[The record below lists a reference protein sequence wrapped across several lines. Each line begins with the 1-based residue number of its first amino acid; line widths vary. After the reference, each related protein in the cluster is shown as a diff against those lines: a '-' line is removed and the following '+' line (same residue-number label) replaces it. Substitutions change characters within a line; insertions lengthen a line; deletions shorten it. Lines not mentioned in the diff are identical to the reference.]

1 MQFTNKI
8 FLLLLIPLAAYV
20 VWYILKGRKMSP
32 SMKVSSTMPF
42 NKNIKSY
49 RNYLIHVPF
58 ALRIIA
64 LTMLILV
71 LMRPINSNKWS
82 ENSAEGI
89 DIMLAMDV
97 SSSMSAVDIKP
108 ERMRVAKEVASQFV
122 SGRKNDNIGLTLF
135 TGESFTQCPLTSD
148 YSTVHKLIAK
158 SGYNYILDGTLEDGT
173 AIGLGIANAVSRLK
187 DSKAKSKV
195 IILLTDGSNNCG
207 EISPEDAAKIAA
219 KFGIRIYTI
228 GFGPNNTFVRSPL
241 YRDGGFDNSNF
252 DEKTLRTIASTT
264 GGKYYASS
272 SKESL
277 QNIYNEIDQL
287 ERTKLYTKHYGTEEE
302 EVMLFAIIALVAV
315 LLELILHNTLLK
327 RIP

>member
-1 MQFTNKI
+1 MQFTNYKYL
-8 FLLLLIPLAAYV
+8 FLLIPLIAYI
-20 VWYILKGRKMSP
+20 VWYIIKGRKISP
-32 SMKVSSTMPF
+32 SMKVSTTMPF
-42 NKNIKSY
+42 HKNIKSY

-58 ALRIIA
+58 VLRIIA

-71 LMRPINSNKWS
+71 LMRPVNTNKWN
-82 ENSAEGI
+82 ENNVEGI
-89 DIMLAMDV
+89 DIMLAMDI
-97 SSSMSAVDIKP
+97 STSMSANDIKP
-108 ERMRVAKEVASQFV
+108 ERMKVAKEVADRFV

-135 TGESFTQCPLTSD
+135 SGESFTQCPLTSD

-158 SGYNYILDGTLEDGT
+158 SGYDYIVNGTLNDGT
-173 AIGLGIANAVSRLK
+173 AIGKGIANAVSRLK

-195 IILLTDGSNNCG
+195 IILLTDGSENCFD
-207 EISPEDAAKIAA
+207 PHPVHAAEIAA

-228 GFGPNNTFVRSPL
+228 GFRTNHRYVYSRL
-241 YRDGGFDNSNF
+241 YNAQFDNSDF

-277 QNIYNEIDQL
+277 QNIYKEIDQL
-287 ERTKLYTKHYGTEEE
+287 ERTKLYTKYYGSQEEKYM
-302 EVMLFAIIALVAV
+302 VFAIIALVAV
-315 LLELILHNTLLK
+315 LLELILRNTLLK